1 MSKYMTK
8 KSAKEI
14 IELEKERKETGYFN
28 GDLKF
33 SEMKEMLRYRME
45 FGEAEAN
52 FILASMINA
61 GAKFL
66 AE

>member
-1 MSKYMTK
+1 MTK
-8 KSAKEI
+8 KSAQEI
-14 IELEKERKETGYFN
+14 IELEKERKETSYFN